1 MNSRGSVGISMA
13 TGHMGKNVTDKDV
26 LVPPPHAELVNDNDC
41 AGGGDSADMDT
52 GEIDQCSRINLWIPH
67 LQQMDLSGS
76 KISN

>member
-1 MNSRGSVGISMA
+1 MA

-26 LVPPPHAELVNDNDC
+26 LFFFTPCMQNWSMTMIVL
-41 AGGGDSADMDT
+41 GGDSADMDT